1 MVQNQEQPVGKITFS
16 ILIAL
21 SLSHCLNDLLQ
32 SVLSASYP
40 LFKDDL
46 GLSFAQI
53 GLITLVYQLSASVF
67 QPITGIFFDKHP
79 VAWSLPIGMSFTL
92 IGLINLAFS
101 DNLYWILASV
111 FLIGIGSSVLHPEA
125 SRITFLASGGK
136 RGLAQ
141 SLFQVGG
148 NFGGSLGPLLVALLV
163 APYGRQHL
171 IVFAFVALAAIGV
184 MYPICKWYRSYL
196 NRMKEQTVSIRKPVH
211 LPLPMDKTAL
221 SIGILLILIFSK
233 YIYMASL
240 TSYYTFYLIHKFNVS
255 VQDSQ
260 LYLFIFLVAT
270 AIGVMYP
277 ICKWYKSYLNRMKAQ
292 TVSVRKPVHLPLPM
306 DKTALSIAIL
316 LILIFSKYIYMASLT
331 SYYTFYL
338 IHKFNVSVQDSQL
351 YLFIFLVATAIGTL
365 IGGPVGDRIGRKYV
379 IWASILGAAPFS
391 LLMPHANL
399 LWTIILSFC
408 VGLMLSSA
416 FPAILLYAQELLPTK
431 LGLIS
436 GLFFGFAFGVAGVA
450 SAVLG
455 NLADKTS
462 IEYVYNICAYMPL
475 LGLVTFFLP
484 NLKKKKIE

>member
-163 APYGRQHL
+163 APYGRQYL

-184 MYPICKWYRSYL
+184 MYPICKWY
-196 NRMKEQTVSIRKPVH
+196 
-211 LPLPMDKTAL
+211 
-221 SIGILLILIFSK
+221 
-233 YIYMASL
+233 
-240 TSYYTFYLIHKFNVS
+240 
-255 VQDSQ
+255 
-260 LYLFIFLVAT
+260 
-270 AIGVMYP
+270 
-277 ICKWYKSYLNRMKAQ
+277 KSYLNRMKVQ

-316 LILIFSKYIYMASLT
+316 LILIFSKYIYMTSLT

>member
-46 GLSFAQI
+46 GLNFAQI

-79 VAWSLPIGMSFTL
+79 VAWSLPIGMTFTM

-101 DNLYWILASV
+101 NNLYWVLLSV

-163 APYGRQHL
+163 APYGREYLL
-171 IVFAFVALAAIGV
+171 IFAFVALAAIGV
-184 MYPICKWYRSYL
+184 MYPICKWYKSYL
-196 NRMKEQTVSIRKPVH
+196 NRMKKQFVSIKKPVH
-211 LPLPMDKTAL
+211 LPLPMDKTVL

-255 VQDSQ
+255 VQE
-260 LYLFIFLVAT
+260 
-270 AIGVMYP
+270 
-277 ICKWYKSYLNRMKAQ
+277 
-292 TVSVRKPVHLPLPM
+292 
-306 DKTALSIAIL
+306 
-316 LILIFSKYIYMASLT
+316 
-331 SYYTFYL
+331 
-338 IHKFNVSVQDSQL
+338 SQL

-365 IGGPVGDRIGRKYV
+365 IGGPVGDRVGRKYV

-399 LWTIILSFC
+399 TWTIVLSFC

-431 LGLIS
+431 LGLVS

-484 NLKKKKIE
+484 NLKKQKIE